1 MGKEEKLTREA
12 RQVLNRA
19 SEAAAELGH
28 TYVGTEHLLL
38 ALGEAGDTAA
48 QYLRSCGIGPGRLRQ
63 LVEEAV
69 DLGKPARRPAQG
81 LTPRAKNCLQLAA
94 QEAARMGRREVDT
107 EHLLLGLLR
116 DEDSA
121 ALRILRGAGLEP
133 DRLYLRLLESQGHP
147 CRSRH
152 PETRTLDRYSRDL
165 TEAALRGNLD
175 PVIGREAELD
185 RVVRILC
192 RRTKHNPLLIGEPG
206 VGKTALAEGLALR
219 ILAGAVPE
227 ELCAMRLVS
236 LDLGA
241 MVAGTKYRGDF
252 EERLKGVLEEVRL
265 AGNVILFVDEF
276 HTLLGAGAAE
286 GAIDAANLLKPALGR
301 GEVQLMGATTP
312 EEYRRYVERD
322 AALTRR
328 LQPVTVEE
336 PGRDAAVAVLRGL
349 GKKYEAHH
357 RLAIPGDA
365 LEAAVDLSRRYLP
378 ERFLPDKAID
388 LVDEACARVRLEGRR
403 MEVLP
408 QDVAAVLSDRTGIP
422 LGTLTEGEAQRLA
435 RLEDTLRRRV
445 VGQEEA
451 VSAVARA
458 IRRSRAGLSD
468 PRRPLGAFLFLG
480 PTGVGK
486 TELCRAL
493 AEAVYGEEKAL
504 LKLDMS
510 EYREKHSVSG
520 LLGSPP
526 GYVGYEDGG
535 RLTDWV
541 RRRPWS
547 LILFDEL
554 EKAHR
559 DVWTLLLQILE
570 DGVLTD
576 ARGRRADFR
585 NTVIVMTGNVGAE
598 QIAPPGPP
606 LGFLAGAGD
615 GREAVKGRVLRELRR
630 TFPPE
635 LLNRIDETVVFR
647 QLGRGDLERIA
658 LGMAETF
665 RDRLRVK
672 GVELRL
678 EPGALEALVQ
688 AGWDPAYGA
697 RPLRR
702 AVTARLEDPAAQLL
716 LEGRLRP
723 GGTLLL
729 TAEGELRIQ
738 AETVT
743 AVS

>member
-12 RQVLNRA
+12 RQVVNRA
-19 SEAAAELGH
+19 ADEAARLGH
-28 TYVGTEHLLL
+28 SYVGTEHLLL
-38 ALGEAGDTAA
+38 ALTEEGDTAA
-48 QYLRSCGIGPGRLRQ
+48 QLLRSCGIGPGRLRE
-63 LVEEAV
+63 LVEETV
-69 DLGKPARRPAQG
+69 DLGKPAHRAAQG

-94 QEAARMGRREVDT
+94 QEAARLGRREADT

-121 ALRILRGAGLEP
+121 ALRILRSAGLEP
-133 DRLYLRLLESQGHP
+133 DRLYARLLESQGHP
-147 CRSRH
+147 GRARR

-165 TEAALRGNLD
+165 TEAALSGRLD

-185 RVVRILC
+185 RVVRVLC
-192 RRTKHNPLLIGEPG
+192 RRSKRNPLLIGEPG

-219 ILAGAVPE
+219 ILGGKVPE
-227 ELCAMRLVS
+227 ELQMKRLVS

-252 EERLKGVLEEVRL
+252 EERLKSVLEEVRS
-265 AGNVILFVDEF
+265 AGNVILFLDEF

-328 LQPVTVEE
+328 FQPVTLEE
-336 PGRDAAVAVLRGL
+336 PGREAAVDILRGL
-349 GKKYEAHH
+349 RKKYEVHH
-357 RLAIPGDA
+357 RLAIPGDV

-388 LVDEACARVRLEGRR
+388 LVDEACARVRLEGRGQ
-403 MEVLP
+403 VLP

-422 LGTLTEGEAQRLA
+422 LGTLREGESLRLI
-435 RLEDTLRRRV
+435 RLEETLRRRV

-458 IRRSRAGLSD
+458 IRRSRAGLGD

-493 AEAVYGEEKAL
+493 AEAVFGEEKAF

-510 EYREKHSVSG
+510 EYREKHSVSS

-535 RLTDWV
+535 KLTDWV

-547 LILFDEL
+547 LILFDEV

-559 DVWTLLLQILE
+559 DVWGLLLQVLE

-585 NTVIVMTGNVGAE
+585 NTVLVMTGNVGAE
-598 QIAPPGPP
+598 QIAPAGPP
-606 LGFLAGAGD
+606 LGFLPAGGES
-615 GREAVKGRVLRELRR
+615 RETVRGRVLRELRR

-635 LLNRIDETVVFR
+635 LLNRMDETLIFR
-647 QLGRGDLERIA
+647 QLSREDLGRIA
-658 LGMAETF
+658 QGMVDTF
-665 RDRLRVK
+665 RDRLRDR

-678 EPGALEALVQ
+678 EEGALEALVS

-716 LEGRLRP
+716 LEGRLTP
-723 GGTLLL
+723 GSTLLL
-729 TAEGELRIQ
+729 TAEGGLRVQ